1 MNPHRQNWPLQVGAV
16 ISLLILSIALLGLQ
30 KQRLQAIQTPNP
42 ESLAIDAANE
52 EQQRELQ
59 LTLLQSLPDFGFQ
72 NLWADWT
79 FLNFLQYFGNFEYR
93 QETSYRLSG
102 DYFEIILDRDPYAYL
117 PYEYLSS
124 SVSLFAGE
132 PERAV
137 AMQEAGLALLAPDLP
152 PKSYFIWRHKGID
165 EILFLDDYDA
175 SAKSHAMAAAWA
187 AQSSFPGAKEDQ
199 HSLKDTADFLAK
211 GDFDPRAVQITA
223 WAQLIRTAP
232 DAQTQDKAIERLRS
246 LFDIE
251 VVWQEDGTFLLQQI
265 APSEVEDAET

>member
-1 MNPHRQNWPLQVGAV
+1 MNPHRQNWPLQMGAV
-16 ISLLILSIALLGLQ
+16 ISLMILIIAILGLQ
-30 KQRLQAIQTPNP
+30 KQRLQSIQTPDP
-42 ESLAIDAANE
+42 GSLAIDAANE

-59 LTLLQSLPDFGFQ
+59 LTLLQSLPDFGFR

-132 PERAV
+132 PKRAV
-137 AMQEAGLALLAPDLP
+137 AMQEDGLKYLAPDFP
-152 PKSYFIWRHKGID
+152 PESYFIWRHKGID

-175 SAKSHAMAAAWA
+175 SAKSHDMAASWA
-187 AQSSFPGAKEDQ
+187 AQSSLPAAKEDQ
-199 HSLKDTADFLAK
+199 HSLRDTADFLAQ
-211 GDFDPRAVQITA
+211 GDFDPAAVQITA

-232 DAQTQDKAIERLRS
+232 DAQTQDKAIERLRTQ
-246 LFDIE
+246 FGVE
-251 VVWQEDGTFLLQQI
+251 VVWQEDGNFFLRQI
-265 APSEVEDAET
+265 SPNEEGISEQ

>member
-1 MNPHRQNWPLQVGAV
+1 MNLYQHRWFAYAGPIIG
-16 ISLLILSIALLGLQ
+16 LLILIAAILGLQ
-30 KQRLQAIQTPNP
+30 QQRLQAIHNP
-42 ESLAIDAANE
+42 DSETLATDATND

-59 LTLLQSLPDFGFQ
+59 VALLDSLPDFGFR

-132 PERAV
+132 PKRAV
-137 AMQEAGLALLAPDLP
+137 AMQENGLKYLAPDFP
-152 PKSYFIWRHKGID
+152 PESYFIWRHKGID

-175 SAKSHAMAAAWA
+175 SAKSHDMAASWA
-187 AQSSFPGAKEDQ
+187 AQSSLPAAKEDQ
-199 HSLKDTADFLAK
+199 HSLRDTADFLAQ
-211 GDFDPRAVQITA
+211 GDFDPAAVQITA

-232 DAQTQDKAIERLRS
+232 DAQTQDKAIERLRTQ
-246 LFDIE
+246 FGVE
-251 VVWQEDGTFLLQQI
+251 VVWQEDGTFFLRQI
-265 APSEVEDAET
+265 SPNEEGTAEQ